1 MSEIFNLDKNILES
15 AKISACK
22 INDKTARIR
31 TYALNIA
38 ANATAQ
44 YLDSHGLQSDTSIS
58 LYKIP
63 SFEQD
68 FEVADVYVKGF
79 RLDVRI
85 SFDGK
90 IFTIPKLHEKYSVQ
104 PLAYIVVKL
113 DEKLEKVE
121 FLGFAPTEG
130 LQCPPSGSEYY
141 TLSVDVLK
149 PMEALKELI
158 ESSTLNIHPY
168 SANNHEK
175 IKELCVPF
183 MDGEISE
190 SEKVFFI
197 KHVLACPVCRETFCD
212 VNDFDTII
220 SQIRNYQ
227 ELLNDSTLSVLSGNK
242 KEVNEAV
249 LANMTLVENAEENT
263 ETFTE
268 ELEELAEEQ
277 TEEPF
282 LAEEQDETLESLE
295 TDSDDSMLP
304 EEMVESISVVAP
316 VPVVESVVAPLEDL
330 PDPDMLSSVNLE
342 LSQDDDVPVLEEVT
356 DELLVDSEEEKQQDE
371 NREEPKEEPEA
382 EPENEPVEEPV
393 EESIEALEEAPLTP
407 LSESDESNELSEL
420 GEVEELTES
429 EPFEIAETE
438 PLELSIHEEPTPLL
452 EEAAEPESD
461 SHIELHDDNEE
472 TLSLLE
478 EASLTLEEQT
488 EPVENTSEPL
498 SEIEPLESL
507 SDFEPLAESALE
519 DDLKIEEHEE
529 LHELQEEEL
538 SLEHNEPI
546 IKEAEPFV
554 LDELE
559 TLEPLHEEE
568 TQVEEPA
575 SIAAPETL
583 VEQEPAFEFK
593 LEGEEE
599 AENTLEDLSD
609 DSALEEIQEETL
621 EEIKEE
627 VKEQSV
633 VEPAKNPYIQ
643 EPVELKYDDEED
655 EEITELEGGE
665 GEEPEEDEEGP
676 STFNFEQTLAQSADE
691 VEEISRPVEQEQPVS
706 AENAENVEL
715 QSLLDADLMAL
726 LSDDDSVGETQ
737 ETVAAVEEP
746 VQESV
751 PAVEEA
757 QAEEVPQGEVQA
769 DENIESLF
777 ENNEKGT
784 QDGTNP
790 QEFELAKEPLSEE
803 AMKKTKRVAIMAGLL
818 VVLMAAGGG
827 MLFVNHQKATN
838 NNNDTA
844 SGDQLFDFT
853 NKGAQDS
860 ENAQGVSQD
869 INRSM
874 TNSFSDKPAAITITK
889 LSWQVSEKLALDP
902 SVKEYL
908 QTAGK
913 NIQMNL
919 QNDLSNSADVA
930 FNNSVKVSFTI
941 APDNTMKGLQV
952 LESSGSD
959 KIDEAISKS
968 IKNTL
973 KYISVPK
980 IKNHNS
986 DYFLTLII
994 NF

>member
-22 INDKTARIR
+22 INEKTARIR
-31 TYALNIA
+31 AYALNIA
-38 ANATAQ
+38 ANAAAQ

-63 SFEQD
+63 SFQQD

-90 IFTIPKLHEKYSVQ
+90 TFTIPKLHEKYSVQ

-113 DEKLEKVE
+113 DEKLEKAE
-121 FLGFAPTEG
+121 FLGFVPTEG
-130 LQCPPSGSEYY
+130 LALPASNSEYY
-141 TLSVDVLK
+141 TLSVDILK
-149 PMEALKELI
+149 PMSTLKELV

-175 IKELCVPF
+175 IKELCAPF

-242 KEVNEAV
+242 KEVDEAV
-249 LANMTLVENAEENT
+249 LANMALVENAEENG
-263 ETFTE
+263 ETLTE
-268 ELEELAEEQ
+268 EVEEPVEEPVAEEPLVAEEQ
-277 TEEPF
+277 E
-282 LAEEQDETLESLE
+282 ETLESLE
-295 TDSDDSMLP
+295 TDADDSMLL
-304 EEMVESISVVAP
+304 EEAP
-316 VPVVESVVAPLEDL
+316 VPVPVVAPIPVAAPIIAPVAPLADL
-330 PDPDMLSSVNLE
+330 PDPDILSSVNLE
-342 LSQDDDVPVLEEVT
+342 LPQDDDVPVLEEAA

-371 NREEPKEEPEA
+371 NKEETKDETVG
-382 EPENEPVEEPV
+382 ETL
-393 EESIEALEEAPLTP
+393 EALEEAPLT
-407 LSESDESNELSEL
+407 ESNESGALDEL
-420 GEVEELTES
+420 EELTEA
-429 EPFEIAETE
+429 EPFEIADTE
-438 PLELSIHEEPTPLL
+438 PLELSMQEEPAPLL
-452 EEAAEPESD
+452 EEAAEPEVD
-461 SHIELHDDNEE
+461 SHIELHDENEE
-472 TLSLLE
+472 ALALLE
-478 EASLTLEEQT
+478 EASLDIEEKT
-488 EPVENTSEPL
+488 ESAESPAEALPEA
-498 SEIEPLESL
+498 EPLEALESFSGL
-507 SDFEPLAESALE
+507 EALTEPEAE

-529 LHELQEEEL
+529 IQELHEEEF
-538 SLEHNEPI
+538 SLEHHEPI
-546 IKEAEPFV
+546 MEEAEPFA
-554 LDELE
+554 LNELE
-559 TLEPLHEEE
+559 DLEPLHEEE
-568 TQVEEPA
+568 IHVEEPA
-575 SIAAPETL
+575 HVEMQET
-583 VEQEPAFEFK
+583 P
-593 LEGEEE
+593 
-599 AENTLEDLSD
+599 
-609 DSALEEIQEETL
+609 
-621 EEIKEE
+621 
-627 VKEQSV
+627 V

-643 EPVELKYDDEED
+643 EPVELKYDDEDDEED
-655 EEITELEGGE
+655 EGITELQNAESE
-665 GEEPEEDEEGP
+665 KWAEEKEEP
-676 STFNFEQTLAQSADE
+676 STFNFEQTLSQSADE
-691 VEEISRPVEQEQPVS
+691 VEEISRSAEQEPVVS
-706 AENAENVEL
+706 AENAENVENVEL

-726 LSDDDSVGETQ
+726 LSDDDSESETQ
-737 ETVAAVEEP
+737 ETAAEIEEP
-746 VQESV
+746 VQEPA
-751 PAVEEA
+751 PAVDEPQATEQADEA
-757 QAEEVPQGEVQA
+757 PA

-777 ENNEKGT
+777 ENNEEGA
-784 QDGTNP
+784 QENTNP
-790 QEFELAKEPLSEE
+790 EEFELAKEPLSEE
-803 AMKKTKRVAIMAGLL
+803 AMKRTKRVAVMAGLL

-827 MLFVNHQKATN
+827 MLFVNHQKAAN

-853 NKGAQDS
+853 NKGSQDS

-919 QNDLSNSADVA
+919 QNDLSNSADIA

-941 APDNTMKGLQV
+941 APDNTMKGIQI

-959 KIDEAISKS
+959 KIDETISKS

>member
-31 TYALNIA
+31 AYALNIA
-38 ANATAQ
+38 ANAAAQ
-44 YLDSHGLQSDTSIS
+44 YLDRHGLQSDTSIS

-90 IFTIPKLHEKYSVQ
+90 TFTIPKLHEKYSVQ

-113 DEKLEKVE
+113 DEKLEKAE

-130 LQCPPSGSEYY
+130 LTLPPSDNEYY
-141 TLSVDVLK
+141 TLSVDILK
-149 PMEALKELI
+149 PMSALKELV

-175 IKELCVPF
+175 IKELCAPF

-242 KEVNEAV
+242 KEVDEAV
-249 LANMTLVENAEENT
+249 LANMALVENAEENT
-263 ETFTE
+263 ETLTE
-268 ELEELAEEQ
+268 EVEEPVEEPVAEEPLVAEEQ
-277 TEEPF
+277 E
-282 LAEEQDETLESLE
+282 ETLESLA
-295 TDSDDSMLP
+295 TDTDDSMLL
-304 EEMVESISVVAP
+304 EEAP
-316 VPVVESVVAPLEDL
+316 VPVPVVAPIPVVAPLVAPVAPLADL
-330 PDPDMLSSVNLE
+330 PEPDILSSVDLE
-342 LSQDDDVPVLEEVT
+342 LPQDDDVPVLEEAA
-356 DELLVDSEEEKQQDE
+356 DELFDDSKEDQKEEESTE
-371 NREEPKEEPEA
+371 SET
-382 EPENEPVEEPV
+382 VET
-393 EESIEALEEAPLTP
+393 LEEAPL
-407 LSESDESNELSEL
+407 NELE
-420 GEVEELTES
+420 EVIEH
-429 EPFEIAETE
+429 ET
-438 PLELSIHEEPTPLL
+438 
-452 EEAAEPESD
+452 D
-461 SHIELHDDNEE
+461 SPIDFQDENEE
-472 TLSLLE
+472 TLALLE
-478 EASLTLEEQT
+478 ESPLDFEEQI
-488 EPVENTSEPL
+488 EPVENTAEPL
-498 SEIEPLESL
+498 SEVEPLESL
-507 SDFEPLAESALE
+507 SELEALTELEPEE
-519 DDLKIEEHEE
+519 ELKTEPVEEHEE

-538 SLEHNEPI
+538 SLEHHEPI
-546 IKEAEPFV
+546 IEEAEPFALNE

-568 TQVEEPA
+568 AHVEEPA
-575 SIAAPETL
+575 PLESIEAP
-583 VEQEPAFEFK
+583 VEQTPAFEFN
-593 LEGEEE
+593 LESEEVE
-599 AENTLEDLSD
+599 TPLEDLSNN
-609 DSALEEIQEETL
+609 SALEEVQEETL

-627 VKEQSV
+627 VEEQPV

-643 EPVELKYDDEED
+643 EPVELKYDDED
-655 EEITELEGGE
+655 EEE
-665 GEEPEEDEEGP
+665 
-676 STFNFEQTLAQSADE
+676 SSAFNFEQTLAQSADE
-691 VEEISRPVEQEQPVS
+691 VEEISRPAEQEPSVYTEN
-706 AENAENVEL
+706 AENTENTENVEL

-726 LSDDDSVGETQ
+726 LSDDDSTGEAQ
-737 ETVAAVEEP
+737 ETTAEIEEP
-746 VQESV
+746 VQESA
-751 PAVEEA
+751 PEVEEP
-757 QAEEVPQGEVQA
+757 QTEELQQGEVQS
-769 DENIESLF
+769 DKTIETLF
-777 ENNEKGT
+777 ENNEEGS
-784 QDGTNP
+784 QEGTNP
-790 QEFELAKEPLSEE
+790 EEFELAKEPLSEE

-827 MLFVNHQKATN
+827 MFFVNHQKAAN

-853 NKGAQDS
+853 NKGSQDS

-874 TNSFSDKPAAITITK
+874 TNSFSDKPASITITK

-919 QNDLSNSADVA
+919 QNDLSNSADIA

-959 KIDEAISKS
+959 KIDETISKS

>member
-31 TYALNIA
+31 SYALNIA
-38 ANATAQ
+38 ANAAAQ

-63 SFEQD
+63 SFQQD

-90 IFTIPKLHEKYSVQ
+90 TFTIPKLHEKYSVQ

-121 FLGFAPTEG
+121 FLGFVPTEG
-130 LQCPPSGSEYY
+130 LTLPPSDNEYY
-141 TLSVDVLK
+141 TLSVDILK
-149 PMEALKELI
+149 PMSALKELV

-175 IKELCVPF
+175 IKELCAPF

-242 KEVNEAV
+242 KEVDEAV
-249 LANMTLVENAEENT
+249 LANMALVENAEENT
-263 ETFTE
+263 ETLTE
-268 ELEELAEEQ
+268 EVEELVEEPVEEEPLVAEEQ
-277 TEEPF
+277 E
-282 LAEEQDETLESLE
+282 ETLESLE
-295 TDSDDSMLP
+295 TDANDSVLL
-304 EEMVESISVVAP
+304 EEAPVPVPVVAPIPVVAP
-316 VPVVESVVAPLEDL
+316 VAPLADL
-330 PDPDMLSSVNLE
+330 PDPDILSSVNLE
-342 LSQDDDVPVLEEVT
+342 LPQDDDVPVLEEAA
-356 DELLVDSEEEKQQDE
+356 DELLVDSEEEKQEDE
-371 NREEPKEEPEA
+371 NKEETKE
-382 EPENEPVEEPV
+382 EIVEETV
-393 EESIEALEEAPLTP
+393 EALEEAPLT
-407 LSESDESNELSEL
+407 ETNEL
-420 GEVEELTES
+420 EELTES
-429 EPFEIAETE
+429 EPFEIADTE
-438 PLELSIHEEPTPLL
+438 PLELSMQEEPAPLL
-452 EEAAEPESD
+452 EEAAEPEVD
-461 SHIELHDDNEE
+461 SHIELHDENEE
-472 TLSLLE
+472 ALALLE
-478 EASLTLEEQT
+478 EASLDIE
-488 EPVENTSEPL
+488 ENTESVESPAEAL
-498 SEIEPLESL
+498 PEAEPLESL
-507 SDFEPLAESALE
+507 ESFSGLEALTESEAE

-529 LHELQEEEL
+529 IQELHEEEF
-538 SLEHNEPI
+538 SLEHHEPVME
-546 IKEAEPFV
+546 EAEPFALNE
-554 LDELE
+554 LDDLE
-559 TLEPLHEEE
+559 DLESLHEEE
-568 TQVEEPA
+568 SHVEESAPLESIEAPA
-575 SIAAPETL
+575 
-583 VEQEPAFEFK
+583 EQAPAFEFN
-593 LEGEEE
+593 LEGEEV
-599 AENTLEDLSD
+599 ENTLEDLNG
-609 DSALEEIQEETL
+609 DSALEEVQEETL
-621 EEIKEE
+621 EEIKEAVE
-627 VKEQSV
+627 EQPV

-643 EPVELKYDDEED
+643 EPVELKYDDED
-655 EEITELEGGE
+655 EEE
-665 GEEPEEDEEGP
+665 P

-691 VEEISRPVEQEQPVS
+691 VEEISRPAEQESSVS
-706 AENAENVEL
+706 AESTENAENVEL

-726 LSDDDSVGETQ
+726 LSDDDSAGEAQ
-737 ETVAAVEEP
+737 ETAAEIEEP
-746 VQESV
+746 VQE
-751 PAVEEA
+751 PAPADVELH
-757 QAEEVPQGEVQA
+757 AEEMQQGEVQS
-769 DENIESLF
+769 DETIETLF
-777 ENNEKGT
+777 ENNEEGS
-784 QDGTNP
+784 QEGTNP

-827 MLFVNHQKATN
+827 MLFVNHQKAAN

-853 NKGAQDS
+853 NKGSQDS

-919 QNDLSNSADVA
+919 QNDLSNSADIA

-941 APDNTMKGLQV
+941 APDNTMKGIQI

-959 KIDEAISKS
+959 KIDETISKS

>member
-1 MSEIFNLDKNILES
+1 MGETFNLDKNILES

-31 TYALNIA
+31 AYALNIA
-38 ANATAQ
+38 ANAAAQ

-90 IFTIPKLHEKYSVQ
+90 TFTIPKLHEKYSVQ
-104 PLAYIVVKL
+104 PLAYIVIKL
-113 DEKLEKVE
+113 DEKLEKAE

-130 LQCPPSGSEYY
+130 LTLPPSDNEYY
-141 TLSVDVLK
+141 TLSVDILK
-149 PMEALKELI
+149 PMNALKELV

-175 IKELCVPF
+175 IKELCAPF

-242 KEVNEAV
+242 KEVDEAV
-249 LANMTLVENAEENT
+249 LANMALVENAEENT
-263 ETFTE
+263 ETLTE
-268 ELEELAEEQ
+268 EVEELVEEPVVDEQLVAEEQ
-277 TEEPF
+277 E
-282 LAEEQDETLESLE
+282 ETLESLA
-295 TDSDDSMLP
+295 TDTDDSMLL
-304 EEMVESISVVAP
+304 EEAPVPVPVVAPIPVVAP
-316 VPVVESVVAPLEDL
+316 VVAPVAPLADL
-330 PDPDMLSSVNLE
+330 PDPDILSSVNLE
-342 LSQDDDVPVLEEVT
+342 LPQDEDVPVLEEAA
-356 DELLVDSEEEKQQDE
+356 DELFMNSEEKQQDE
-371 NREEPKEEPEA
+371 NKEETKDETVGETV
-382 EPENEPVEEPV
+382 EP
-393 EESIEALEEAPLTP
+393 LEETAVT
-407 LSESDESNELSEL
+407 ESNEL
-420 GEVEELTES
+420 EELTES
-429 EPFEIAETE
+429 EPLEIADTE
-438 PLELSIHEEPTPLL
+438 PLELSMHEEPAPLL
-452 EEAAEPESD
+452 EEAAEPEVE
-461 SHIELHDDNEE
+461 SHIELHDENEE
-472 TLSLLE
+472 ALALLE

-488 EPVENTSEPL
+488 EPVENTAEPL
-498 SEIEPLESL
+498 SEVEPLESL
-507 SDFEPLAESALE
+507 SELESLTESKPEEELKTEPVE
-519 DDLKIEEHEE
+519 KHEE

-538 SLEHNEPI
+538 SLEHHEPI
-546 IKEAEPFV
+546 MEEAEPFA
-554 LDELE
+554 LNELE
-559 TLEPLHEEE
+559 DLEPLHEEE
-568 TQVEEPA
+568 IHVEEPA
-575 SIAAPETL
+575 HIEIQETQATP
-583 VEQEPAFEFK
+583 VEQTPAFELN
-593 LEGEEE
+593 LES
-599 AENTLEDLSD
+599 ED
-609 DSALEEIQEETL
+609 IQEETL
-621 EEIKEE
+621 EEVKEE
-627 VKEQSV
+627 VDEQPV
-633 VEPAKNPYIQ
+633 VEPAKNPYSQ

-655 EEITELEGGE
+655 EETAAPV
-665 GEEPEEDEEGP
+665 EE
-676 STFNFEQTLAQSADE
+676 ASANE
-691 VEEISRPVEQEQPVS
+691 IEEISRSAEQEPSVP
-706 AENAENVEL
+706 AENTENVEL

-726 LSDDDSVGETQ
+726 LSDDDSTGEAQ
-737 ETVAAVEEP
+737 ETTAEIEEP
-746 VQESV
+746 VQESA
-751 PAVEEA
+751 PEVEEP
-757 QAEEVPQGEVQA
+757 QTEELQQGEVQS
-769 DENIESLF
+769 DETIETLF
-777 ENNEKGT
+777 ENNEEGS
-784 QDGTNP
+784 QEGTNP
-790 QEFELAKEPLSEE
+790 EEFELAKEPLSEE

-827 MLFVNHQKATN
+827 MLFVNHQKAAN

-853 NKGAQDS
+853 NKGSQDS

-919 QNDLSNSADVA
+919 QNDLSNSADIA

-941 APDNTMKGLQV
+941 APDNTMKGIQI

-959 KIDEAISKS
+959 KIDETISKS